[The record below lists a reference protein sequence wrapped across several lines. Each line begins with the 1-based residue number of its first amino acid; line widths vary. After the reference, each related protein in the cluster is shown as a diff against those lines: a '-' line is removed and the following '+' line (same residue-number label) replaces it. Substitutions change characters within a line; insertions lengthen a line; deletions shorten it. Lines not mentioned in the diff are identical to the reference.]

1 MLPIQQ
7 LQELIQGKKVAFI
20 GAGVSHK
27 RCIEQFVEL
36 GAQVTLCDQKK
47 SLDDFGDYADTL
59 RRLKVN
65 LSLGEHYTDG
75 FAGQDIIMRT
85 PGYEYYK
92 PALQAALKA
101 GAMVTSEVELFFEF
115 CPCEIVAVTGS
126 DGKTTTTTLISKMF
140 EAAGRKVFLG
150 GNIGAALLPQL
161 ADVTSDAVAVVEL
174 SSFQLISMRRS
185 PKVAVVTNV
194 TPNHLDHHKDM
205 QEYIDAKRNIL
216 LWQTPP
222 CRAVLGFENDITRGM
237 EKDCKG
243 EQVWF
248 TRLHET
254 DRGAFLRESDDMLC
268 YAENGVVT
276 PILPRKEIQLR
287 GLHNVE
293 NLLAACAA
301 VWGRVPIEAMRQVGS
316 TFTGVEHRIEPVRTL
331 DGVTYYNDSI
341 ASSPTRTIAG
351 LRSFD
356 QKIILIAGGYD
367 KKIPYEPLAPE
378 IIAHVKTL
386 VLMGATGPR
395 IEKAVRECD
404 GFAGSGL
411 TILHA
416 DTLRTEHPLTLPGWQ
431 PAAPLTLW
439 ELPKG
444 RALPLP
450 PAPPAELVPDK
461 APSMLPVSRLVFAES
476 DAEADEFYSAACTA
490 LAHGVGTC
498 RALLHNG
505 RPVCT
510 VGCYEQSDT
519 ESYMA
524 AGVTDPAWQGRGLAR
539 YLIVGLAN
547 ELTAERAVRFACFPA
562 LCGFYAQLGFLQIG
576 KIQHYTTD
584 WNTT

>member
-1 MLPIQQ
+1 MLPIEQ
-7 LQELIQGKKVAFI
+7 LQNLIQGKKVAFI

-47 SLDDFGDYADTL
+47 SLEDFGAYADTL
-59 RRLKVN
+59 RRLHVR

-92 PALQAALKA
+92 PELQAALQA
-101 GAMVTSEVELFFEF
+101 GTKVTSEVELFFEL

-161 ADVTSDAVAVVEL
+161 ADVTPEAVAVVEL
-174 SSFQLISMRRS
+174 SSFQLISMRVS

-216 LWQTPP
+216 LWQVPP
-222 CRAVLGFENDITRGM
+222 CRAVLGFENEISRGM
-237 EKDCKG
+237 QKDCKG

-248 TRLHET
+248 TRLHDT
-254 DRGAFLRESDDMLC
+254 DKGAFLRESDDTLC

-276 PILPRKEIQLR
+276 PILPRAEVKLR

-293 NLLAACAA
+293 NLLAAIAA
-301 VWGRVPIEAMRQVGS
+301 VWGRVPVEAMRQVGS

-351 LRSFD
+351 LRSFN

-378 IIAHVKTL
+378 ILAHVKTL

-395 IEKAVRECD
+395 IEAAVRGCADFDES
-404 GFAGSGL
+404 AL

-416 DTLRTEHPLTLPGWQ
+416 D
-431 PAAPLTLW
+431 
-439 ELPKG
+439 
-444 RALPLP
+444 
-450 PAPPAELVPDK
+450 
-461 APSMLPVSRLVFAES
+461 SMQHAVE
-476 DAEADEFYSAACTA
+476 
-490 LAHGVGTC
+490 
-498 RALLHNG
+498 
-505 RPVCT
+505 
-510 VGCYEQSDT
+510 
-519 ESYMA
+519 
-524 AGVTDPAWQGRGLAR
+524 LAR
-539 YLIVGLAN
+539 GAAQPGDVVSLSPASASFDLYPNFEVRGRDYKNIVNNL
-547 ELTAERAVRFACFPA
+547 
-562 LCGFYAQLGFLQIG
+562 
-576 KIQHYTTD
+576 K
-584 WNTT
+584 